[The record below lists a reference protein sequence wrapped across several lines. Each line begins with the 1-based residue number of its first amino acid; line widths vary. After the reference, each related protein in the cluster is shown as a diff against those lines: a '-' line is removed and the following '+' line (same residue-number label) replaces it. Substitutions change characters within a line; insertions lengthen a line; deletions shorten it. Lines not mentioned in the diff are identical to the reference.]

1 MTSNHS
7 SVSSDRPAAE
17 TTVSDAETTVPASVR
32 EALGIADGDRL
43 RWQLADDGTVRVRV
57 VRTETGTFADFEGY
71 DGDEPTDVVSDHD
84 AWGLDEP

>member
-43 RWQLADDGTVRVRV
+43 RWQLADDGTV
-57 VRTETGTFADFEGY
+57 
-71 DGDEPTDVVSDHD
+71 
-84 AWGLDEP
+84 